1 MNSAGLILVLTC
13 FYGVSGFMVGV
24 DFNTYSAT
32 ELN

>member
-1 MNSAGLILVLTC
+1 MNFSYLILVLAC
-13 FYGVSGFMVGV
+13 VYGVSGFMVGV